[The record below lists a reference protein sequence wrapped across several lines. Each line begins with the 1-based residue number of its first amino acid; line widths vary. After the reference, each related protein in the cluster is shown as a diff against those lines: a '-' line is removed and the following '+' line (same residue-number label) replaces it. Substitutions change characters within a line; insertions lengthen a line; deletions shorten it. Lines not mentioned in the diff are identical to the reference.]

1 MKKPTLQTI
10 FSIYAADKKGLI
22 GQILVYFNRKNFAV
36 SSLNVARTDIRDLV
50 LVTLEAVVPEK
61 ELRPF
66 VERLKKVIEVYA
78 VQTYAGCLKKTG
90 FYRMAV
96 LNETLWGIMHRYG
109 AVLSSLGEQSV
120 VISKTGSDD
129 DLEELYRRLEGPH
142 LLGFCKSGLIVDQSL
157 SPLAELG

>member
-1 MKKPTLQTI
+1 
-10 FSIYAADKKGLI
+10 
-22 GQILVYFNRKNFAV
+22 VY
-36 SSLNVARTDIRDLV
+36 D
-50 LVTLEAVVPEK
+50 
-61 ELRPF
+61 
-66 VERLKKVIEVYA
+66 

-90 FYRMAV
+90 FYRMAI

-157 SPLAELG
+157 SPLVELG